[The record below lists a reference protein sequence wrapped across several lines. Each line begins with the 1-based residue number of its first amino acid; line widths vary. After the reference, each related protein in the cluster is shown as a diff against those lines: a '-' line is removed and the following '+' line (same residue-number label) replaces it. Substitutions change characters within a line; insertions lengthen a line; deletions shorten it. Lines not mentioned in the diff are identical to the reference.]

1 METVVQEIL
10 AGKWGDDPQRTQR
23 LKVAGYDPAAVQA
36 KVNAAYKSKNTKTIA
51 ELVQE
56 ILAGKWGDDPQRTQR
71 LKAAGYDPATVQSKV
86 NEWYKNNK

>member
-1 METVVQEIL
+1 MQEIL
-10 AGKWGDDPQRTQR
+10 AGKWGDDPERTQR
-23 LKVAGYDPAAVQA
+23 LKAAGYDPAAVQA
-36 KVNAAYKSKNTKTIA
+36 KVNATYKSKNTKTID

-71 LKAAGYDPATVQSKV
+71 LKAAGYDPAAVQAKV